1 MTMIDYV
8 IEFGEHSFEDSEL
21 NDIDATILA
30 QLAYLDFGYLQREG
44 VTKIDDLST
53 QQIQVAVEATWK
65 AQQNAELLY
74 AMKRSVRF
82 NSVSW
87 HDWVE
92 SKNIEAEEQFSAVT
106 FELNQDTRFI
116 SYRGTTATIT
126 DWKEDF
132 NMTFMTKIPSQ
143 VAALKYY
150 KKRQQVAPGDYY
162 LGGHSK
168 GGNLAI
174 YTLVHS
180 QINDQKSVVAAYSID
195 GPGLNDQIP
204 ATNLKQIR
212 KIIPESSVIGLLLE
226 PDTNYKVVKSD
237 AFGFNQHDPHSW
249 QTRGNEFIL
258 TATTSTFSQYTQ
270 VSIAKWLESLDEAT
284 KGEFLDSVFAVIKAA
299 NVDNLSELAANW
311 PANLKIILSAVFAT
325 DEDTRKR
332 WKAVSNKLRVIMKQ
346 EAKERLSQRFAKSAV
361 LPKPDVAASII
372 SRYQK
377 KSDHLN

>member
-1 MTMIDYV
+1 
-8 IEFGEHSFEDSEL
+8 
-21 NDIDATILA
+21 
-30 QLAYLDFGYLQREG
+30 
-44 VTKIDDLST
+44 
-53 QQIQVAVEATWK
+53 
-65 AQQNAELLY
+65 
-74 AMKRSVRF
+74 
-82 NSVSW
+82 
-87 HDWVE
+87 
-92 SKNIEAEEQFSAVT
+92 
-106 FELNQDTRFI
+106 
-116 SYRGTTATIT
+116 
-126 DWKEDF
+126 
-132 NMTFMTKIPSQ
+132 MTFMTKIPSQ

-150 KKRQQVAPGDYY
+150 KKRQQVVPGDYY

-212 KIIPESSVIGLLLE
+212 KIIPESSVIRLLLE

>member
-1 MTMIDYV
+1 M
-8 IEFGEHSFEDSEL
+8 
-21 NDIDATILA
+21 
-30 QLAYLDFGYLQREG
+30 
-44 VTKIDDLST
+44 
-53 QQIQVAVEATWK
+53 
-65 AQQNAELLY
+65 
-74 AMKRSVRF
+74 
-82 NSVSW
+82 
-87 HDWVE
+87 
-92 SKNIEAEEQFSAVT
+92 
-106 FELNQDTRFI
+106 
-116 SYRGTTATIT
+116 
-126 DWKEDF
+126 
-132 NMTFMTKIPSQ
+132 
-143 VAALKYY
+143 
-150 KKRQQVAPGDYY
+150 
-162 LGGHSK
+162 
-168 GGNLAI
+168 
-174 YTLVHS
+174 VHS

-299 NVDNLSELAANW
+299 NVDNLGELAANW

-346 EAKERLSQRFAKSAV
+346 EAKERLSQRFSRTSV
-361 LPKPDVAASII
+361 LSKPDAATSII

-377 KSDHLN
+377 KV